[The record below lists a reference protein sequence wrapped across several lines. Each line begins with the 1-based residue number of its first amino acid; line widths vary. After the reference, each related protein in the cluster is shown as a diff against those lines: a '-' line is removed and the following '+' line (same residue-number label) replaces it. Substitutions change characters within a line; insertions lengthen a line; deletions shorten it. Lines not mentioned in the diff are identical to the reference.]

1 MDDGTGKVVAF
12 SVIKVSVITSSNAM
26 EDEGFKD
33 CMESQEGNSIEIN
46 CIATDRHVSIISFM
60 NE

>member
-1 MDDGTGKVVAF
+1 M
-12 SVIKVSVITSSNAM
+12 ITSSNAM

-46 CIATDRHVSIISFM
+46 CITTDRHVSIISFM

>member
-1 MDDGTGKVVAF
+1 M
-12 SVIKVSVITSSNAM
+12 ITSSNAM
-26 EDEGFKD
+26 EDKGFKD